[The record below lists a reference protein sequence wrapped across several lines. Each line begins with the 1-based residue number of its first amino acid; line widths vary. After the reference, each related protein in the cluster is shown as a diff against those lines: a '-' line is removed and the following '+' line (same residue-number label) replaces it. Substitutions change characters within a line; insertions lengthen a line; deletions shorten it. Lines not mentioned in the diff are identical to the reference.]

1 MTVCSFIWH
10 GFLDL
15 FFGSYGKMFLITSTN
30 DTKSCCYWESHP
42 RGVELSKHLDLH
54 RAPPYLRSFLLPL
67 LLLWKQRSFGR
78 FGLDLGFFEDYIYSE
93 PESRKNLPTSDS
105 LILQIA
111 LSIEMSAAMPSSSNV
126 LFGVMSVPL
135 NCVAGIEGKAEHKCG
150 DSASPQRFN
159 NSSCFNKIVY
169 R

>member
-1 MTVCSFIWH
+1 MKTKKFWRIWAE
-10 GFLDL
+10 
-15 FFGSYGKMFLITSTN
+15 FG
-30 DTKSCCYWESHP
+30 
-42 RGVELSKHLDLH
+42 V
-54 RAPPYLRSFLLPL
+54 
-67 LLLWKQRSFGR
+67 
-78 FGLDLGFFEDYIYSE
+78 FEDYIYSE

-105 LILQIA
+105 LVLKIE
-111 LSIEMSAAMPSSSNV
+111 LSIEMSAAMPSSSNI

-135 NCVAGIEGKAEHKCG
+135 NCLAGIEGKAEHKCG